1 MASPF
6 DAIDA
11 AGQAVIADRLG
22 EAVSFVG
29 MLDGEYSRNPDP
41 MRPQQVATAV
51 VALSPRAGKV
61 ADGIAGR
68 SSTGAA
74 RTHINSEIWMTAADF
89 AALAWKPRRDD
100 VVLIDAGTPAER
112 RFSVSAVMPLE
123 QGDVQ
128 FLLSEGGR
136 EK

>member
-22 EAVSFVG
+22 EAVAFIG

-41 MRPQQVATAV
+41 MRPQQKATAV

-61 ADGIAGR
+61 AEGILGR

-74 RTHINSEIWMTAADF
+74 RTHMNSEMWMTTADF
-89 AALAWKPRRDD
+89 AALEWEPRRDD
-100 VVLIDAGTPAER
+100 VVLVDAGTDTER
-112 RFSVSAVMPLE
+112 RFSISAVMRLE

-136 EK
+136 DK